1 MLNQN
6 RKTKRI
12 RQKMK
17 KRVSK
22 KHIVEEVKPTVES
35 LMEARFDRLEDK
47 LDSFKDEIN
56 TWKQEF
62 VKQLTKLN
70 SNMESVLNTIAEHEA
85 RITKLEQDNLKS
97 ETRKETVTDLA
108 KFGWIAAKILLIAGA
123 LIGSV
128 GGCGWILKFL
138 GY

>member
-1 MLNQN
+1 MLNQT

-22 KHIVEEVKPTVES
+22 KHVVEEVKPTVES
-35 LMEARFDRLEDK
+35 LMETRFDRLEDK

-56 TWKQEF
+56 AWKQEF

-70 SNMESVLNTIAEHEA
+70 SNMESVLSQIAEHEA
-85 RITKLEQDNLKS
+85 RITKLEQQNLKT
-97 ETRKETVTDLA
+97 ETRKETVSDLA
-108 KFGWIAAKILLIAGA
+108 KFGWIAAKIFLIAGA

>member
-1 MLNQN
+1 
-6 RKTKRI
+6 
-12 RQKMK
+12 MK
-17 KRVSK
+17 KTSDILK
-22 KHIVEEVKPTVES
+22 AKTTSSVETFIEQ
-35 LMEARFDRLEDK
+35 RFDRLEDK

-56 TWKQEF
+56 AWKQEF

-85 RITKLEQDNLKS
+85 RITKLEQSSLQS
-97 ETRKETVTDLA
+97 ETRKETVGDLV
-108 KFGWIAAKILLIAGA
+108 KFGWVAAKILLIAGA

-128 GGCGWILKFL
+128 GGCGWVLKFL